1 MKIRCSH
8 TRTVDPKTLEPNPG
22 NTRRHPDFQIDVL
35 IRIIAGNG
43 WRNPIVVSNRSGFV
57 TKGHGRLQAALKAGW
72 SEVPVDDQDYESEAH
87 ELADVIA
94 DNRIQEFNETD
105 QDKLRAIIEQIRNAG
120 GDIELTGY
128 DKVAINAM
136 FDSARVALNLAMQN
150 QANQED
156 GDQIRQIMLIY
167 EDAEFPAIT
176 TAMKAEL
183 AKRQSES
190 PSVTVLQMLREYAK
204 SHS

>member
-1 MKIRCSH
+1 MA
-8 TRTVDPKTLEPNPG
+8 DPTLLQANPR

-35 IRIIAGNG
+35 VRIIAGNG
-43 WRNPIVVSNRSGFV
+43 WRNPIVVSKRSGLV

-72 SEVPVDDQDYESEAH
+72 TEVPIDEQAYESEAR

-105 QDKLRAIIEQIRNAG
+105 QDKLRSIIEAIRKAG

-136 FDSARVALNLAMQN
+136 FDSARVALNLSMQN
-150 QANQED
+150 QANPED

-167 EDAEFPAIT
+167 EDNEFPAV
-176 TAMKAEL
+176 TAALKAEL
-183 AKRQSES
+183 AKRSTES
-190 PSVTVLQMLREYAK
+190 PSVTVLTMLREHAK
-204 SHS
+204 NHS